1 MLKARKYGSSYYG
14 SVVRNLASTHEDARS
29 IPGFAQWSCGVGH
42 RHGSDLAWLWLW
54 RRPAAAA
61 LIGPLAWEFPC
72 CRCGPEKKIPAPI
85 ELAFKC
91 KETDKYEKYTEY

>member
-1 MLKARKYGSSYYG
+1 MKMWIQSL
-14 SVVRNLASTHEDARS
+14 
-29 IPGFAQWSCGVGH
+29 AQWVKGSGVAVSWSVGC